1 MTYNS
6 DSSKYKKDYTL
17 FTPILDGGDYV
28 NAMAN
33 NTGIYYLIEKTKP
46 ILRICELPEDIKEID
61 RSGCIQCLIC
71 NGKSGTLRIITH
83 TYKCKYKVTEES
95 GPFIYGNPLRGIG
108 KIDAERS
115 VGILQREYGI
125 ANKYTDKNIIGTFGA
140 GPCIILC
147 IRNNVTTDTFLAH
160 IDAMTLPVF
169 TGESPIIFRSRFN
182 PIDSDVYIVGGNNQT
197 KDQVYNLFVDL
208 KRLDY
213 TSIQCAY
220 IIDNFSLNNFAINSV
235 TGEVYI
241 NTDIEPIKDLPL
253 VYNENYRLNIM
264 KIAPLFRS
272 TLNKVILPCFI
283 SQN

>member
-1 MTYNS
+1 M
-6 DSSKYKKDYTL
+6 
-17 FTPILDGGDYV
+17 
-28 NAMAN
+28 
-33 NTGIYYLIEKTKP
+33 EKTKP
-46 ILRICELPEDIKEID
+46 SLRICELPEDIKEID
-61 RSGCIQCLIC
+61 VVDAGRRAVDFSKAGLSKVDRREAGVDTLSGCIQCLIC

-95 GPFIYGNPLRGIG
+95 GPFIYGNPLWGIG

-147 IRNNVTTDTFLAH
+147 IRNKATTDTFLAH
-160 IDAMTLPVF
+160 IDAMTFPVF
-169 TGESPIIFRSRFN
+169 TGESPIIFQSQFN

-197 KDQVYNLFVDL
+197 KDQVYNLLVDL

-253 VYNENYRLNIM
+253 VYNENDRLNIM

-272 TLNKVILPCFI
+272 TLNKVILPCY
-283 SQN
+283 

>member
-1 MTYNS
+1 MTHIS
-6 DSSKYKKDYTL
+6 DSSNYKKDYNL
-17 FTPILDGGDYV
+17 FTPICNGADYV
-28 NAMAN
+28 DN
-33 NTGIYYLIEKTKP
+33 NTGIDYLMEKTKSS
-46 ILRICELPEDIKEID
+46 LRICELPEDIKDID
-61 RSGCIQCLIC
+61 NGCIQCLIC

-95 GPFIYGNPLRGIG
+95 GPFIYGNTLRGIG

-125 ANKYTDKNIIGTFGA
+125 ANKYTDKNIIGSFGA

-147 IRNNVTTDTFLAH
+147 IRNKLTTDTFLAH

-169 TGESPIIFRSRFN
+169 TGESPIIFQSQFN
-182 PIDSDVYIVGGNNQT
+182 PNESDVYIVGGNNQT
-197 KDQVYNLFVDL
+197 KDQVYNLLVDL

-220 IIDNFSLNNFAINSV
+220 IVDDFSSNNFAINSV
-235 TGEVYI
+235 TGEVYM
-241 NTDIEPIKDLPL
+241 NTDIEPIIDLPL
-253 VYNENYRLNIM
+253 VYNENNRLNIM

-272 TLNKVILPCFI
+272 KLNKVMLPACFI
-283 SQN
+283 SILN

>member
-1 MTYNS
+1 MAHIS
-6 DSSKYKKDYTL
+6 DSSNYKKDYNL
-17 FTPILDGGDYV
+17 FTPICNGADYV
-28 NAMAN
+28 DN
-33 NTGIYYLIEKTKP
+33 NTGIDYLMEKTKSS
-46 ILRICELPEDIKEID
+46 LRICELPEDIKEID
-61 RSGCIQCLIC
+61 NGCIQCLIC

-95 GPFIYGNPLRGIG
+95 GPFIYGNSLRGIG

-125 ANKYTDKNIIGTFGA
+125 ANRYTDKNIIGTFGA
-140 GPCIILC
+140 SSCIILC

-169 TGESPIIFRSRFN
+169 TSEFSIFRSRFN

-197 KDQVYNLFVDL
+197 KDQVYNLLVDL
-208 KRLDY
+208 KRFDY
-213 TSIQCAY
+213 TSIKKAY
-220 IIDNFSLNNFAINSV
+220 IIDNVGSNNFAINSV
-235 TGEVYI
+235 TGEIYM
-241 NTDIEPIKDLPL
+241 NSDIEPIKDLPL
-253 VYNENYRLNIM
+253 VYNENDRLNIM